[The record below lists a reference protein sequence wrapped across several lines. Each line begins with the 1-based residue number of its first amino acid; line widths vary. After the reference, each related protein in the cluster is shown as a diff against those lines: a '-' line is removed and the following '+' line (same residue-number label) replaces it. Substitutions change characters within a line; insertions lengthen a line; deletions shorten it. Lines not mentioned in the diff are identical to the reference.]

1 MRQGR
6 APPKTLRALR
16 AQQVLLSDAYL
27 QRVAVAASTDVATIP
42 ARLEPVND
50 THAGSKLAA

>member
-1 MRQGR
+1 M
-6 APPKTLRALR
+6 LRALR

-27 QRVAVAASTDVATIP
+27 KRVAVAASTDVATIP